1 MPFKNYSLTKGGQ
14 LTIGQ
19 ILSPNF
25 VTGVSGWEIRKDGSV
40 EFNNGTFRGTI
51 TGGTLIISQ
60 GSGATFEQVKID
72 GATGITTWSKY
83 QSPTVVIRQIL
94 ANGTD
99 LIYADPGN
107 GNPQGA
113 LTSSDSQTSGT
124 DQFSNPYQAGINVYG
139 TGTSLTGIQE
149 IAGQAVLFFMP
160 DSSSAFSN
168 AISPNVFSLDTG
180 SGTAESMQLQV
191 NSGAPS
197 GFTSRRSR
205 VILFSGS
212 PDGTTSVPH
221 VGVFGGNSDLLI
233 ADFGPNG
240 ITACQPGTSATLETW
255 HNMTL
260 NNGWTVGSGGFAQYK
275 LMPDNTVMVRL
286 NNLVPGTVSDGTP
299 IWTAP
304 SGYVPSAQQKFPLV
318 MELSSGSYGSFPFL
332 YTNGSSLEV
341 FLLRGTITFIN
352 ATIRYALD

>member
-1 MPFKNYSLTKGGQ
+1 MPFRNYSLTKNGQ

-19 ILSPNF
+19 IFSPDF
-25 VTGVSGWEIRKDGSV
+25 TEGISGWEIRKDGSV

-51 TGGTLIISQ
+51 SGGTLIISQ
-60 GSGATFEQVKID
+60 GSGATFEQVEID

-113 LTSSDSQTSGT
+113 LAFSVSQAAGT

-149 IAGQAVLFFMP
+149 ITGQAVLFFMP

-180 SGTAESMQLQV
+180 SGTAEFMELQV

-221 VGVFGGNSDLLI
+221 VGVYGGNNDSLI
-233 ADFGPNG
+233 ADFNPGG
-240 ITACQPGTSATLETW
+240 ITAVQPGTSATLETW
-255 HNMTL
+255 HSLPLANSWVATS
-260 NNGWTVGSGGFAQYK
+260 NGLAHYKITPENQLIVEAAISGGTSTTICTLPAGYRPANRTMYFPVAFTGA
-275 LMPDNTVMVRL
+275 NTASVFGQINTAGVL
-286 NNLVPGTVSDGTP
+286 SLSTITTIGTVVLNAVLPLD
-299 IWTAP
+299 
-304 SGYVPSAQQKFPLV
+304 VP
-318 MELSSGSYGSFPFL
+318 
-332 YTNGSSLEV
+332 
-341 FLLRGTITFIN
+341 
-352 ATIRYALD
+352 

>member
-1 MPFKNYSLTKGGQ
+1 MAFQHDIAGGQ
-14 LTIGQ
+14 GNLIATSLQ
-19 ILSPNF
+19 SPNF
-25 VTGVSGWEIRKDGSV
+25 QTGIQGWQIRKDGSV

-168 AISPNVFSLDTG
+168 AISPNAFSLDTG
-180 SGTAESMQLQV
+180 SGTTESMQLQV

-212 PDGTTSVPH
+212 PDGATSVPH
-221 VGVFGGNSDLLI
+221 VGIYGGNNDSLI
-233 ADFGPNG
+233 ADFNPNG
-240 ITACQPGTSATLETW
+240 ITAVQPGTSATLETW
-255 HNMTL
+255 HNITADS
-260 NNGWTVGSGGFAQYK
+260 GWTGVVTPQYRM
-275 LMPDNTVMVRL
+275 LPDGNVQVRGQMTRTGTAAAI
-286 NNLVPGTVSDGTP
+286 NL
-299 IWTAP
+299 
-304 SGYVPSAQQKFPLV
+304 
-318 MELSSGSYGSFPFL
+318 
-332 YTNGSSLEV
+332 NGSNPIPAAYQPAAARFYRPPQAGDAAGAVEITTAGIFVMRASGFTASV
-341 FLLRGTITFIN
+341 ILLDGIYSI
-352 ATIRYALD
+352 